1 MSSVSSVLFQCQ
13 VRLRHHKL
21 VEERSITTDGS
32 GHSQHLEV
40 LGGCCC
46 SASQSCLTVRNP
58 MDCSTPGFLVLH
70 HLLELAQTH
79 VNWVSDA
86 IQPFHPLSST
96 SPAFSFPALGF
107 FPKSQLFA
115 SGGQS
120 IVASASVLAVNIQG
134 WFPLGLTGILI
145 LQSKGVSRVF
155 SIPQFKSTNSLALSL
170 LHGPTLTSIHDYW
183 KNHHFDYID
192 IC

>member
-13 VRLRHHKL
+13 VRLKHHKL

-79 VNWVSDA
+79 VHWVSDA

-170 LHGPTLTSIHDYW
+170 LYGPTLTSVQDLE
-183 KNHHFDYID
+183 KP
-192 IC
+192 

>member
-1 MSSVSSVLFQCQ
+1 MSQVSSVLFKCQ
-13 VRLRHHKL
+13 LRLKHHKL
-21 VEERSITTDGS
+21 VEERSITTSGS

-46 SASQSCLTVRNP
+46 SASRSCLTVCNS

-79 VNWVSDA
+79 VHRVSDA
-86 IQPFHPLSST
+86 IQPFYPLPSP

-107 FPKSQLFA
+107 FPKSQLSA

-120 IVASASVLAVNIQG
+120 IGASASASVLAVNIQG
-134 WFPLGLTGILI
+134 
-145 LQSKGVSRVF
+145 
-155 SIPQFKSTNSLALSL
+155 
-170 LHGPTLTSIHDYW
+170 
-183 KNHHFDYID
+183 
-192 IC
+192 